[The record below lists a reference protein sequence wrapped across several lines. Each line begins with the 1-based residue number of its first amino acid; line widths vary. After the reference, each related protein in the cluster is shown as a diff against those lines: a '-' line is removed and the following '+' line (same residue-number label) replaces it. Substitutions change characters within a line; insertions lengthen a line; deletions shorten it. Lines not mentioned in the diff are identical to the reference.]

1 MARDSD
7 LVEKAMQA
15 LAMATRF
22 RHAAQ
27 ATSWPGYR
35 AKLLEVARDL
45 ESEAE
50 KLDSQEGLPPPG
62 ASRAG

>member
-1 MARDSD
+1 MVFSGH
-7 LVEKAMQA
+7 EKAMQT

-27 ATSWPGYR
+27 ETSWPSYR

-45 ESEAE
+45 ESEAD
-50 KLDSQEGLPPPG
+50 KLEAQEGLRVFSRE